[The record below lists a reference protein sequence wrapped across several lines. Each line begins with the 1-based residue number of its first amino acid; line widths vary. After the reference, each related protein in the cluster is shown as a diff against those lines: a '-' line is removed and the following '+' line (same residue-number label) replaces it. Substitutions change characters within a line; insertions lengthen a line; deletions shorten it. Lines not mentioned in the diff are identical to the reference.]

1 MSAECLRKMI
11 HLAGTACAGRLFCL
25 TVFLASSTPHAAI
38 AKQTQK
44 TSTPAPQ
51 QTTKRVANPLN
62 EWLDEAQHD
71 IDKSEFA
78 AAIEP
83 LQKVIKE
90 EPNVAYPHFQLAYVF
105 TALQRSDDAR
115 AEYERVIAIDPKM
128 AAAYLNLGIL
138 LIDKDPAAA
147 VAPLKKAVE
156 LSPTESRPRVL
167 LGVAQERN
175 QDLAGAAESFASARR
190 LDPRDADAAE
200 RLGTLYMNMKRPADA
215 EPQFRS
221 VLDTN
226 PKNKI
231 ALLGLANSLDEQNKP
246 EAAAAYDNYLAV
258 EPSDE
263 AVRSRRLDFLLT
275 QDKYDDALAELD
287 RAEAAHGVTLDSLR
301 QRADIQIAQK
311 KWDAAITTI
320 QKALALAPNDA
331 QLHGGLGRLL
341 MQRREFPSAEKEL
354 KAALTLDHSNLVY
367 LKDLSSTY
375 YLGGNYAA
383 ALATMDEIAKV
394 EKPSAFTWFIRALCY
409 DKLNQPKPAL
419 AAYQTFLTMTT
430 EKNTDQVWQATE
442 RSKVLRRM
450 LENHR

>member
-1 MSAECLRKMI
+1 MSRKYLRKTI
-11 HLAGTACAGRLFCL
+11 HLARSAWAGRLFGMAFL
-25 TVFLASSTPHAAI
+25 TCSIADAAV
-38 AKQTQK
+38 AEQAPK
-44 TSTPAPQ
+44 TSTAAPQ
-51 QTTKRVANPLN
+51 QTTKKVANPLN
-62 EWLDEAQHD
+62 EWLDEAQRD
-71 IDKSEFA
+71 IDKRDFA

-90 EPNVAYPHFQLAYVF
+90 EPAVAYPHFQLAYVF
-105 TALQRSDDAR
+105 TALERSDDAR
-115 AEYERVIAIDPKM
+115 AEYERVIALDPKM

-138 LIDKDPAAA
+138 LVDKDPAAA

-167 LGVAQERN
+167 LGVAQERS
-175 QDLAGAAESFASARR
+175 QDATGAAESFASARR
-190 LDPRDADAAE
+190 LDPRDADAAQ
-200 RLGTLYMNMKRPADA
+200 RLGTLYMNMQRPADA

-221 VLDTN
+221 VLETD

-231 ALLGLANSLDEQNKP
+231 ALLGLARSLDEQNKP
-246 EAAAAYDNYLAV
+246 EAASAYDNYLAV
-258 EPSDE
+258 APSDE
-263 AVRSRRLDFLLT
+263 TVRSRRLRALLA
-275 QDKYDDALAELD
+275 QEKYDDALAELD
-287 RAEAAHGVTLDSLR
+287 RSDAAHGVTANSLR
-301 QRADIQIAQK
+301 QRADILIAEK
-311 KWDAAITTI
+311 KWDAAIATI
-320 QKALALAPNDA
+320 QKAVALAPGDA

-341 MQRREFPSAEKEL
+341 LQRREFPPAEKEL
-354 KAALTLDHSNLVY
+354 KTALTLDHNNLVY

-383 ALATMDEIAKV
+383 ALTTMDEIAKV

-430 EKNTDQVWQATE
+430 DKNTDQVWQATE

-450 LENHR
+450 LEDHR

>member
-1 MSAECLRKMI
+1 MSAECLRKTI
-11 HLAGTACAGRLFCL
+11 HLAVTACAGRLFCVA
-25 TVFLASSTPHAAI
+25 VFFASSMTHAAI

-44 TSTPAPQ
+44 APAPAPQ
-51 QTTKRVANPLN
+51 QTTKKVANPLN
-62 EWLDEAQHD
+62 DWLDEAQRD
-71 IDKSEFA
+71 IDKSDFA
-78 AAIEP
+78 AAVEP

-105 TALQRSDDAR
+105 TALQRGDEAR

-147 VAPLKKAVE
+147 VAPLKRAVE

-167 LGVAQERN
+167 LGVALERS
-175 QDLAGAAESFASARR
+175 QDLPGAAESFASARR
-190 LDPRDADAAE
+190 LDPRDIDAAE

-215 EPQFRS
+215 EPQFRA
-221 VLDTN
+221 VLETD
-226 PKNKI
+226 PKNKT
-231 ALLGLANSLDEQNKP
+231 ALLGLAKSLDAQNKP
-246 EAAAAYDNYLAV
+246 EAAAAYENYSAV

-263 AVRSRRLDFLLT
+263 TVRSRRLHSLIA

-287 RAEAAHGVTLDSLR
+287 RTEAAHGVTLDSLR

-320 QKALALAPNDA
+320 QKAVALAPNDA

-354 KAALTLDHSNLVY
+354 KTALTLDHSNLVY

-383 ALATMDEIAKV
+383 ALGTMDEIAKV

-419 AAYQTFLTMTT
+419 AAYQNFLTMTT

-442 RSKVLRRM
+442 RSKVLQRM

>member
-1 MSAECLRKMI
+1 MNPKYLGTVT
-11 HLAGTACAGRLFCL
+11 HLAQMPLSAQLLCAAAL
-25 TVFLASSTPHAAI
+25 LAWPIPRNAFAA
-38 AKQTQK
+38 QTQK
-44 TSTPAPQ
+44 ASSAPT
-51 QTTKRVANPLN
+51 QTTTKKVANPLN

-71 IDKSEFA
+71 IDKGDFA

-138 LIDKDPAAA
+138 LVDKDPAAA

-167 LGVAQERN
+167 LGVAQERSK
-175 QDLAGAAESFASARR
+175 DLDGAAESFASARR
-190 LDPRDADAAE
+190 LDPQDADAAE

-215 EPQFRS
+215 EAQFRS
-221 VLDTN
+221 VLETN
-226 PKNKI
+226 PKNKA
-231 ALLGLANSLDEQNKP
+231 ALLGLAKSLDDQNKP
-246 EAAAAYDNYLAV
+246 EAASAYDNYLAV

-263 AVRSRRLDFLLT
+263 AVRSRRLHSLLT
-275 QDKYDDALAELD
+275 HDKYDDALAELD
-287 RAEAAHGVTLDSLR
+287 RSDAAHGVTSDSLR
-301 QRADIQIAQK
+301 QRADILVAQK
-311 KWDAAITTI
+311 KWDAAIATI

-341 MQRREFPSAEKEL
+341 MQRREFQPAEKEL
-354 KAALTLDHSNLVY
+354 KTALTLDHSNLVY

-383 ALATMDEIAKV
+383 ALATMNEIAKV

-419 AAYQTFLTMTT
+419 AAYQNFLTMTT
-430 EKNTDQVWQATE
+430 DKNTDQVWQATE
-442 RSKVLRRM
+442 RTKVLRRM
-450 LENHR
+450 LEDHR